1 MNTDTE
7 TISKPETVFTILENS
22 IHDKFYNLKFS
33 IDSIKGSILSR
44 NFKITK
50 NATERLINEANEL
63 KALLNEM
70 VTYKET
76 HP

>member
-1 MNTDTE
+1 MNTTE
-7 TISKPETVFTILENS
+7 TITKPDPVFTIIENS
-22 IHDKFYNLKFS
+22 IHDRFYNLKFS

-50 NATERLINEANEL
+50 NATDRLINEANEL

-70 VTYKET
+70 VTYKES